1 MRFAKIPARFMLCL
15 NAEMIWVMALAGRVF
30 TALIITQWRPAN
42 QSNVKLTALSL
53 LWVQSRI
60 AFSGRIINSKQKTQS
75 NMDNTDYQGDLN
87 KAIIDAFDAYLKAT
101 KGREMN
107 DKEIAAVLRTAN
119 DLVYD
124 LDKKS

>member
-1 MRFAKIPARFMLCL
+1 MFAY
-15 NAEMIWVMALAGRVF
+15 
-30 TALIITQWRPAN
+30 
-42 QSNVKLTALSL
+42 
-53 LWVQSRI
+53 
-60 AFSGRIINSKQKTQS
+60 
-75 NMDNTDYQGDLN
+75 MDNTDYQGDLN

-124 LDKKS
+124 LDNKN